1 MKARITTAA
10 ILLAAI
16 LTAASC
22 GQKWQEES
30 RDGYNLISQKNG
42 PSLGYSPSSGVQIMT
57 RGGRAFKDLNRNG
70 KLDTYED
77 WRKDPLV
84 RAKDLASQLSIDEI
98 AGMMLYSGHQAING
112 PGITDAQKKFLEED
126 NLRAVL
132 MTRVS
137 SPASRR
143 TRRNPQRI
151 GLTGASAESLS
162 LR

>member
-42 PSLGYSPSSGVQIMT
+42 PSLGYSPSSGVQILT
-57 RGGRAFKDLNRNG
+57 KGGRAFKDLNRNG

-98 AGMMLYSGHQAING
+98 AGRIRYSRHQAING
-112 PGITDAQKKFLEED
+112 PGTTDAQKTLLEED
-126 NLRAVL
+126 ILRAVL

-137 SPASRR
+137 SPADAARW
-143 TRRNPQRI
+143 NNNVQ
-151 GLTGASAESLS
+151 ACV
-162 LR
+162 

>member
-42 PSLGYSPSSGVQIMT
+42 PSLGYSPSSGVQILT
-57 RGGRAFKDLNRNG
+57 KGGRAFKDLNRNG

-84 RAKDLASQLSIDEI
+84 RAPSCQL
-98 AGMMLYSGHQAING
+98 
-112 PGITDAQKKFLEED
+112 
-126 NLRAVL
+126 
-132 MTRVS
+132 TRL
-137 SPASRR
+137 PA
-143 TRRNPQRI
+143 
-151 GLTGASAESLS
+151 
-162 LR
+162 